1 MNHIDFNYWRRRYEE
16 DYPKDVSDRYPIF
29 KDAYD
34 KEQREKSP
42 YFETMSEVL
51 RRRGYL
57 LKDEFKSICLW
68 KTTRQKKAYEEDSE
82 EEIKTYT
89 QKAINASTDKDKVES
104 LINLNGVGIPVAS
117 AILTVIDPAK
127 YCVIDFRAW
136 RALKWLQGINFS
148 SYENY
153 SKFLD
158 DYRNYG
164 TLRIYRSF
172 IEEIRGI
179 AKKNNQTPRQVEMAL
194 WKFDKEKG
202 T

>member
-42 YFETMSEVL
+42 YFETMSKVL
-51 RRRGYL
+51 RGRGYF
-57 LKDEFKSICLW
+57 LKLEFVSICLW
-68 KTTRQKKAYEEDSE
+68 KTTRQKKAYEENSE

-89 QKAINASTDKDKVES
+89 QKAINASTDRDKIES

-117 AILTVIDPAK
+117 AILTVIDPAR

-136 RALKWLQGINFS
+136 RTLKWLQGINFS
-148 SYENY
+148 FYENY

-164 TLRIYRSF
+164 TLRIYHSF
-172 IEEIRGI
+172 IEEIREI